1 MTPHH
6 KLLVELIIREDQSA
20 EALRKQS
27 AELLQ
32 RNRELSSRI
41 TKLLIEEVQRSSD
54 LRTLL
59 EASIEVLSGYDEHKQ
74 LVKLLKKRLK
84 EESQ

>member
-20 EALRKQS
+20 EALRKQN
-27 AELLQ
+27 AKLLE

-41 TKLLIEEVQRSSD
+41 TKLLIDEVQRSSD

-59 EASIEVLSGYDEHKQ
+59 QATIEVLEGHDEYKQ

>member
-6 KLLVELIIREDQSA
+6 KVQVELILREDQTA
-20 EALRKQS
+20 EGLRKQN
-27 AELLQ
+27 AELLEK
-32 RNRELSSRI
+32 NRELSSRI
-41 TKLLIEEVQRSSD
+41 TKLLMDEIQRSSD

-59 EASIEVLSGYDEHKQ
+59 EASIEVLSGYEEHRQ